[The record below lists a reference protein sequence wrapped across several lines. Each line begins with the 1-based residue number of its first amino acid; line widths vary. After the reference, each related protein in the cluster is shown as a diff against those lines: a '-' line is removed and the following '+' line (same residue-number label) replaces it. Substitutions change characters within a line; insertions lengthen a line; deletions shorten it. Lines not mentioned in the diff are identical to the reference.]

1 MQWEAMEARTPME
14 NGRGRGEK
22 SIQGL
27 EGSRHGGLLAGGRGG
42 AWGCLISH
50 TILTWLRVDEEK
62 GNGFSE
68 GLDLGQEE
76 EVPTAHGLSSFLPQ
90 LAHLASKWVWEE
102 AVHRVTSA
110 LAAWR
115 RLAAPPFCFPGHN
128 RGVRFPGNTSAINIS
143 LSLPGGHHSLCL
155 LKSLRNTNSCCLL

>member
-1 MQWEAMEARTPME
+1 ME
-14 NGRGRGEK
+14 NGRGSGEK

-27 EGSRHGGLLAGGRGG
+27 EGSRHGGLLAGDGVRV
-42 AWGCLISH
+42 WGCLISH
-50 TILTWLRVDEEK
+50 RILTWLRVEEEK

-76 EVPTAHGLSSFLPQ
+76 EVQQPTASPGKQ
-90 LAHLASKWVWEE
+90 LLIG
-102 AVHRVTSA
+102 VTSA

-128 RGVRFPGNTSAINIS
+128 RGFQLPGNTSAINIP
-143 LSLPGGHHSLCL
+143 LSLPGCHHSLCL
-155 LKSLRNTNSCCLL
+155 LKSTRNTNTCCLL